1 MVDKK
6 IFADSLSKMLKNID
20 SPNEMQEIM
29 SIFNSELSSVKD
41 YLAKRPVKEYA
52 FTVPVIIYVDY
63 IVNACSQEEA
73 KEKVIE
79 KFDIMTTDV
88 VVNGNYAADIEY
100 DPRDAYLV
108 PYSNTPQRRYL
119 GHEVFCDEE
128 DNYYYLDGSN
138 KKHFIHESY
147 FDDEEDFGY

>member
-20 SPNEMQEIM
+20 SLNEMQDII
-29 SIFNSELSSVKD
+29 SIFNSELNSVKD
-41 YLAKRPVKEYA
+41 YLAKRPVKGYT
-52 FTVPVIIYVDY
+52 FTAPVTIYVDY

-79 KFDIMTTDV
+79 EFDITTTDV
-88 VVNGNYAADIEY
+88 VVNGNYADDIEF
-100 DPRDAYLV
+100 DPRDAHLV
-108 PYSNTPQRRYL
+108 PCSNTPQRRYL

-138 KKHFIHESY
+138 EKYIIHESY
-147 FDDEEDFGY
+147 FDDEKDFGY